1 MLQPNQ
7 NTGVL
12 EQLPG
17 AEDFVQ
23 DQISAIVYEEVN
35 PSGDWTVFLPF
46 GESQSGVYGDTF
58 ACVTFSALNCLEIQ
72 LKKQGIS
79 KNFSDRFSAKM
90 SGTTRAGNYL
100 QKVADSIRKD
110 GVVDEDKWPWDP
122 RGNSPAF
129 DWDEFYKEIPVD
141 VKGLGTSFIS
151 GYEVQYE
158 WVPTDLASLKKAL
171 KQAPLQI
178 VTKVCS
184 GWNNPPVAGCG
195 FGSGHATTLY
205 KIDDAGFHIFDHYEP
220 YGKVLN
226 HDYVIAYAMKYV
238 IKPKV
243 AQKPMLQKGKGGLVR
258 NTLNGG
264 YGLNLGDVILDADSK
279 DRTALLSLDI
289 LMRKGY
295 GVGLTDAEW
304 NSVPHKPF

>member
-17 AEDFVQ
+17 ADDYIQ
-23 DQISAIVYEEVN
+23 DQASAISYEEVN
-35 PSGDWTVFLPF
+35 PSGDWTSFLPL
-46 GESQSGVYGDTF
+46 GELQIGVYGDTM
-58 ACVTFSALNCLEIQ
+58 ACVTFSALNCLEAELRQ
-72 LKKQGIS
+72 KGID
-79 KNFSDRFSAKM
+79 KNFSDRFTAKM
-90 SGTTRAGNYL
+90 SGTTKNGNYL
-100 QKVADSIRKD
+100 QAVANSIRHD
-110 GVVDEDKWPWDP
+110 GLVNESDWGWDP
-122 RGNSPAF
+122 RSTNPKF
-129 DWDEFYKEIPVD
+129 DWDEFYKDIPD
-141 VKGLGTSFIS
+141 SVKSLGASFIS

-171 KQAPLQI
+171 KQAPIQI
-178 VTKVCS
+178 VTKVCP
-184 GWNNPPVAGCG
+184 GWNDSPVKGCG

-205 KIDDAGFHIFDHYEP
+205 KIDDEGFHIFDHYEP
-220 YGKVLN
+220 YRKVLSP
-226 HDYVIAYAMKYV
+226 DYVIAYAMKYI

-243 AQKPMLQKGKGGLVR
+243 APKPMLQKGKGGLVR
-258 NTLNGG
+258 NTQNGG
-264 YGLNLGDVILDADSK
+264 YGLNLGDVILDTDSK
-279 DRTALLSLDI
+279 DRTALLALDI